1 MRQTVLI
8 LALLGG
14 VFGGIAAAQESPHAR
29 TPATLATPEP
39 VEKRA
44 AAPHTEALRF
54 ASEKVSVR
62 VPLGW
67 RLLPVGEKKAG
78 ILATLSPANNTGATL
93 SLAFSVDAGRNKLP
107 DNLPATIATALG
119 QRYPGFRQTAKQR
132 FTLAGSDAW
141 QLDGHVKPVGQS
153 VVIKNRQVYVCHQ
166 GRIYITTLTC
176 KKEDFERLTPS
187 MDQFL
192 KSIKWLDEPLQK

>member
-14 VFGGIAAAQESPHAR
+14 VFGGIAAAQESQHAR

-39 VEKRA
+39 VEKRT

-54 ASEKVSVR
+54 APEKVSVR

-141 QLDGHVKPVGQS
+141 QLDGHVKTVGQS
-153 VVIKNRQVYVCHQ
+153 VVIKNRQVYLCHQ

-192 KSIKWLDEPLQK
+192 KSIKWLDEPLEK

>member
-8 LALLGG
+8 LALLGSVLG
-14 VFGGIAAAQESPHAR
+14 SMASAQDSQRAGI
-29 TPATLATPEP
+29 PAILATPQP

-44 AAPHTEALRF
+44 SVPDSEAMRF
-54 ASEKVSVR
+54 ASEKISAR

-67 RLLPVGEKKAG
+67 RLLPLAEKKPG
-78 ILATLSPANNTGATL
+78 ILATLSPISNTGATL
-93 SLAFSVDAGRNKLP
+93 SLAFSVDAGRTKLP
-107 DNLPATIATALG
+107 DNLPATIAMALG
-119 QRYPGFRQTAKQR
+119 QRYPGFRLTAKQR
-132 FTLAGSDAW
+132 FTLLGSDAW
-141 QLDGHVKPVGQS
+141 QLDGQVKPVGQS
-153 VVIKNRQVYVCHQ
+153 VLIKNRQVYVCHQ

-192 KSIKWLDEPLQK
+192 KSMKWLDEPLQK

>member
-14 VFGGIAAAQESPHAR
+14 ILGGIASAQESPR
-29 TPATLATPEP
+29 TTVPAALATPEP
-39 VEKRA
+39 KLMEKGIRA
-44 AAPHTEALRF
+44 EPLRF
-54 ASEKVSVR
+54 AAENVSVR

-67 RLLPVGEKKAG
+67 RLLPAGEKKPG
-78 ILATLSPANNTGATL
+78 ILATLSPVNNTGATL
-93 SLAFSVDAGRNKLP
+93 SLSFSLDAGRTKLP

-132 FTLAGSDAW
+132 LTLAGSDAW
-141 QLDGHVKPVGQS
+141 QLDGQVKPVGQS
-153 VVIKNRQVYVCHQ
+153 VTIKNRQVYVCRQ

-187 MDQFL
+187 LDQFL
-192 KSIKWLDEPLQK
+192 KSIKWLDESLQK